1 MVVGAN
7 YIRPGRAGLWANA
20 IRPYE
25 GYMNAK
31 ENFAIDPLNHNIAIN
46 YLNSKNFHPITKAAI
61 MKYFLTACAILLLL
75 GARAGA
81 QSPTALDGTSTK
93 PSNAG
98 TEFYF
103 SFPPCHE
110 EESTGL
116 INDCRVY
123 VTSSVQ
129 QLVTIEVKGKSWK
142 MTKAVAPNVTTEF
155 ILSEVVAQP
164 FLLRGNAAAPA
175 EAVYQGAAVHV
186 TSQAPVVVNAATRY
200 ESNSDGFLVLPVSSL
215 GLEYV
220 VSSWPQFNH
229 TGTGYQ
235 LVSETTISAV
245 YDETV
250 VQFEM
255 GGNSASVTSGGLK
268 SGQMTIFTMNKGD
281 VLCFA
286 SNGENQ
292 DISGSSIKSTKPVAV
307 VSGNQCANVPVGIP
321 NCDYISEMELPISA
335 WGREYHVTP
344 IYGRKKNSMIRIF
357 AKEKNTTVFRDG
369 QPWLVIPR
377 SSRKIDNGY
386 IERRMDDGA
395 PRCAVISADKP
406 IYVVQYNTSQ
416 SDDNVLSD
424 PFQMALTPFE
434 QYQNEIMFSTPGTH
448 PGSDNFKIHYMNL
461 IYQLGPAGSI
471 PDNLEFAVV
480 VNGKFEWKKLS
491 VRFGST
497 PGCVLPVP
505 VNGLAYATKQ
515 ITLPGDGVFRIRS
528 KSPLAGYLYGTT
540 NNTAYGFPAS
550 VALNILEQND
560 TIPPRVSFTKNCDG
574 SVKDGI
580 VKDYPDD
587 NAVRVNFGLIY
598 MDKDPDSS
606 YNYTFEYDKNH
617 TLVSGDTRETD
628 WTLNVI
634 DGRKKARARLWFI
647 DKNGNDTTILVEYEP
662 TLNVAPYDTLNF
674 GILKKGQTFTKMFI
688 ISNPT
693 DKAVQIKRFELQ
705 SDTVG
710 FEMRPTALP
719 FTMPANSAKEIT
731 LTFTATANG
740 VFTDRIGIGDDCQ
753 FTYRPVLT
761 AEVVSPQIIVHDLNF
776 GKQLLNSTYSG
787 NFMIV
792 NTGKVSADIYG
803 DDSFSS
809 LSATPEFKATNWS
822 ITYPATISPGQSL
835 SFPIDFSPKV
845 RRKIEARITFSS
857 DAEGT
862 DSVAIL
868 TAHGDTTVV
877 GIEDERMESSTA
889 PFTLNVSPNPL
900 GASGGAVEFAMQTHG
915 FAELTLISST
925 GEHIATLAQSEYD
938 KGNYQVRI
946 PVELISSGSYTVRMV
961 VGNFSLE
968 KAVMIVK

>member
-1 MVVGAN
+1 
-7 YIRPGRAGLWANA
+7 
-20 IRPYE
+20 
-25 GYMNAK
+25 MNAK
-31 ENFAIDPLNHNIAIN
+31 ANFAIGPLNYNIAIN
-46 YLNSKNFHPITKAAI
+46 YLNSTNFHPITKAAI

-103 SFPPCHE
+103 SFPPCHQ
-110 EESTGL
+110 EESTVSYS
-116 INDCRVY
+116 CRVY

-129 QLVTIEVKGKSWK
+129 QLVTIEVNGRSWK

-186 TSQAPVVVNAATRY
+186 TAQAPVIVNAATRY

-268 SGQMTIFTMNKGD
+268 SGQMATFTMNKGD

-292 DISGSSIKSTKPVAV
+292 DISGSYIKSTKPVAV
-307 VSGNQCANVPVGIP
+307 VSGNQCANVPAGIP
-321 NCDYISEMELPISA
+321 NCDYISEMELPIST

-386 IERRMDDGA
+386 IERRLDDSA

-434 QYQNEIMFSTPGTH
+434 QYQNEIMFSTPGTDT
-448 PGSDNFKIHYMNL
+448 GTDNFKIHYMNL
-461 IYQLGPAGSI
+461 IYRLGPGGSV
-471 PDNLEFAVV
+471 PDDLEFAVV
-480 VNGKFEWKKLS
+480 NKGKFEWKKLA

-505 VNGLAYATKQ
+505 VNGAAYATKQ
-515 ITLPGDGVFRIRS
+515 LTLPGDGVFRIRS
-528 KSPLAGYLYGTT
+528 RSPLAGYLYGAT

-550 VALNILEQND
+550 AALNILGQND
-560 TIPPRVSFTKNCDG
+560 SIPPRVSFTQNCDG
-574 SVKDGI
+574 SVKDGT

-598 MDKDPDSS
+598 MDNDPDSS
-606 YNYTFEYDKNH
+606 YNYTFEYDKSR
-617 TLVSGDTRETD
+617 TLVSGETRETD
-628 WTLNVI
+628 WTLSVI

-662 TLNVAPYDTLNF
+662 TLNVVPFDTLNF
-674 GILKKGQTFTKMFI
+674 GILKKGQTVTKTFTI
-688 ISNPT
+688 RNPT
-693 DKAVQIKRFELQ
+693 DKAAQIKRFELR

-710 FEMRPTALP
+710 FTMKPTALP
-719 FTMPANSAKEIT
+719 FTIPENSIWEIT
-731 LTFTATANG
+731 ITFTATSNG
-740 VFTDRIGIGDDCQ
+740 VFIDRIGIGDDCQ
-753 FTYRPVLT
+753 FTYRPVLK
-761 AEVVSPQIIVHDLNF
+761 AEVVSPQIFVHDLDF
-776 GKQLLNSTYSG
+776 GKKLLNGTYSG
-787 NFMIV
+787 SFMIV
-792 NTGKVSADIYG
+792 NTGKVDVEIRG
-803 DDSFSS
+803 DDHIKALS
-809 LSATPEFKATNWS
+809 LTPEFKAIGWTS
-822 ITYPATISPGQSL
+822 IYPAILPPGQAITL
-835 SFPIDFSPKV
+835 PIDYAPTV
-845 RRKIEARITFSS
+845 RGKSQARITFSS
-857 DAEGT
+857 DADGT

-868 TAHGDTTVV
+868 TANSDTTLV
-877 GIEDERMESSTA
+877 GVNDDGARTSSA
-889 PFTLNVSPNPL
+889 PFTLGVSPNPIE
-900 GASGGAVEFAMQTHG
+900 ASGGAVEFTMQSHG

-925 GEHIATLAQSEYD
+925 GERVATLAQSAYD

-946 PVELISSGSYTVRMV
+946 PVELLSSGSYTVRMV

-968 KAVMIVK
+968 KAVVIVK